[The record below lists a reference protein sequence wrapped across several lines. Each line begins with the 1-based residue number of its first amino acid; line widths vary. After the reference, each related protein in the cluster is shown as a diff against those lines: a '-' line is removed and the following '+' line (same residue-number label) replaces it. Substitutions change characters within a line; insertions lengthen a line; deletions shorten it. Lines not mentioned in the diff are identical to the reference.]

1 LQIFPKNTKTGNKT
15 HKIKG
20 TKMQSPQWEMFIA
33 QRDSTT
39 RYIVAYF
46 DDAHCLVQMA
56 DVIAQE
62 KDQGQLIHMEAVE
75 KCTLD
80 QAPDVLFNFF
90 KTPNKGFSFK
100 KDVHFNCLLRGETSA
115 SVVHCFHIK
124 EEFTLDGFRSVFCK
138 VVGLINARKRT

>member
-1 LQIFPKNTKTGNKT
+1 
-15 HKIKG
+15 
-20 TKMQSPQWEMFIA
+20 MQSPQWEMLIA

-56 DVIAQE
+56 DVVAQQ
-62 KDQGQLIHMEAVE
+62 KDGQLIHMEAVE
-75 KCTLD
+75 KCTLE

-100 KDVHFNCLLRGETSA
+100 KDVHFNCLLKGEPTA
-115 SVVHCFHIK
+115 SLVYCFHVK
-124 EEFTLDGFRSVFCK
+124 DEFHLDGFRSVFSK
-138 VVGLINARKRT
+138 VVGLTTARKRT

>member
-1 LQIFPKNTKTGNKT
+1 
-15 HKIKG
+15 
-20 TKMQSPQWEMFIA
+20 MQSPQWEMFIA

-56 DVIAQE
+56 DVIGQE
-62 KDQGQLIHMEAVE
+62 KDGQLIHMEAVE

-90 KTPNKGFSFK
+90 KTPNKGFSLK
-100 KDVHFNCLLRGETSA
+100 KDIHFNCLRQGETTA
-115 SVVHCFHIK
+115 SLVHCFHVK
-124 EEFTLDGFRSVFCK
+124 DELSLDGFRSVFRK
-138 VVGLINARKRT
+138 VVDLINARKRT

>member
-1 LQIFPKNTKTGNKT
+1 
-15 HKIKG
+15 
-20 TKMQSPQWEMFIA
+20 MQNPQWEMFIA

-56 DVIAQE
+56 DVISQE
-62 KDQGQLIHMEAVE
+62 THGGQLIHMEAVE

-90 KTPNKGFSFK
+90 KTPAKGFSFK
-100 KDVHFNCLLRGETSA
+100 KDVHFNCMLRGETTA
-115 SVVHCFHIK
+115 SLVYCFHVK
-124 EEFTLDGFRSVFCK
+124 DEFTLDGFRSVFHK
-138 VVGLINARKRT
+138 VVGLMAARKRT